1 MGISNKIKEK
11 LNSNK
16 PALVVSGYFDSPN
29 IVEYISS
36 LNVDGIWLEGEH
48 GPIDFSNVPNLSR
61 ACDLYGVSSIFRITS
76 HEYGLIYRYLD
87 LGAQGLVI
95 PHVSNKEQALHIVKS
110 AKYFPIGERGMFTS
124 RRGLNIPKEEY
135 MDFANNNSLI
145 IIIIEDVEGLNNL
158 DEILTVDNIDVFF
171 IAPNDLAQSMGIPNK
186 NPNDELDITIS
197 NSIKKIK
204 KAGKKAGT
212 LSNPEKMDHHLK
224 LGVDLLLIDTS
235 QFIKSGISSLLDKI
249 N

>member
-1 MGISNKIKEK
+1 MEISNKIKEK

-36 LNVDGIWLEGEH
+36 LNVDGIWMEGEH

-61 ACDLYGVSSIFRITS
+61 ACDLYGVTSIFRITS

-110 AKYFPIGERGMFTS
+110 AKYFPLGERGMFTS

-135 MDFANNNSLI
+135 MDFANNNSLLI
-145 IIIIEDVEGLNNL
+145 VIIEVMV
-158 DEILTVDNIDVFF
+158 I
-171 IAPNDLAQSMGIPNK
+171 
-186 NPNDELDITIS
+186 IS
-197 NSIKKIK
+197 
-204 KAGKKAGT
+204 
-212 LSNPEKMDHHLK
+212 
-224 LGVDLLLIDTS
+224 
-235 QFIKSGISSLLDKI
+235 
-249 N
+249 

>member
-1 MGISNKIKEK
+1 MEISNKIKEK

-36 LNVDGIWLEGEH
+36 LNVDGIWMEGEH

-61 ACDLYGVSSIFRITS
+61 ACDLYGVTSIFRITS

-110 AKYFPIGERGMFTS
+110 AKYFPLGERGMFTS
-124 RRGLNIPKEEY
+124 RRGLNIPKDPY
-135 MDFANNNSLI
+135 GYSKYY
-145 IIIIEDVEGLNNL
+145 IEKDLRNYQNVINL
-158 DEILTVDNIDVFF
+158 RIF
-171 IAPNDLAQSMGIPNK
+171 
-186 NPNDELDITIS
+186 NDEE
-197 NSIKKIK
+197 
-204 KAGKKAGT
+204 GKMNK
-212 LSNPEKMDHHLK
+212 
-224 LGVDLLLIDTS
+224 
-235 QFIKSGISSLLDKI
+235 SLLDVGGDILLISQFTLHGSTKKGNRPSFIKAAKPEYANQMYEKFIEVLENSLGKKI
-249 N
+249 QTGEFGGDMKVSLILSLIHI

>member
-1 MGISNKIKEK
+1 MK
-11 LNSNK
+11 
-16 PALVVSGYFDSPN
+16 
-29 IVEYISS
+29 
-36 LNVDGIWLEGEH
+36 
-48 GPIDFSNVPNLSR
+48 
-61 ACDLYGVSSIFRITS
+61 
-76 HEYGLIYRYLD
+76 LIY
-87 LGAQGLVI
+87 
-95 PHVSNKEQALHIVKS
+95 KKS
-110 AKYFPIGERGMFTS
+110 
-124 RRGLNIPKEEY
+124 L
-135 MDFANNNSLI
+135 L

-158 DEILTVDNIDVFF
+158 DEILTVNNIDVYF

-186 NPNDELDITIS
+186 NPNNELDITIS
-197 NSIKKIK
+197 DSIKKIK

>member
-1 MGISNKIKEK
+1 MEISNKIKGK

-135 MDFANNNSLI
+135 MDFANNNSLLI
-145 IIIIEDVEGLNNL
+145 VIIEDVEGLNNL
-158 DEILTVDNIDVFF
+158 DEIF

-197 NSIKKIK
+197 DSIKKIK

>member
-1 MGISNKIKEK
+1 M
-11 LNSNK
+11 
-16 PALVVSGYFDSPN
+16 
-29 IVEYISS
+29 
-36 LNVDGIWLEGEH
+36 
-48 GPIDFSNVPNLSR
+48 
-61 ACDLYGVSSIFRITS
+61 
-76 HEYGLIYRYLD
+76 D

-110 AKYFPIGERGMFTS
+110 AKYFPLGERGMFTS

-186 NPNDELDITIS
+186 NPNNELEIRIS
-197 NSIKKIK
+197 DSIKKIK

-235 QFIKSGISSLLDKI
+235 QFIKNGISSLLDKI